1 MLVFKVIPIPFIVG
15 ALGMFVGLCYK
26 GIDRKLAA
34 RMQSRVGPPLRQ
46 PFIDV
51 KKMLL
56 KENIVPENSVPW
68 LFNLMPMAGLAATIT
83 LLLYLP
89 VGDLSP
95 VLSGY
100 GDLILV
106 LYLLTVPALALVL
119 GGLASGAP
127 YAIVGAQ
134 REMVMMISYEVPLA
148 TTAIAIAWRL
158 QAMLPAEAEVFSME
172 VIFSNPLWT
181 RVGPVGFIGLVI
193 LFLVSL
199 IVTPIELSKIPFDI
213 AEAETEIA
221 EGLLSEYSGRNLSLF
236 YLMDAV
242 KTVAMASLVVALFF
256 PYQIGYVLGL
266 AGWIGALVN
275 VLFFLV
281 KLFAVILC
289 SVTVVRV
296 AAARLKIDQATFF
309 YWVPIAFA
317 SLAGLGL
324 LSLDKF
330 M

>member
-1 MLVFKVIPIPFIVG
+1 
-15 ALGMFVGLCYK
+15 
-26 GIDRKLAA
+26 
-34 RMQSRVGPPLRQ
+34 LRQ

-51 KKMLL
+51 KKLLL
-56 KENIVPENSVPW
+56 KQNVVPENSVPW
-68 LFNLMPMAGLAATIT
+68 LFNLMPMVGLASAITI
-83 LLLYLP
+83 LLYLP
-89 VGDLSP
+89 VGDLPP

-100 GDLILV
+100 GDMILV
-106 LYLLTVPALALVL
+106 LYLLTIPALAMVL

-148 TTAIAIAWRL
+148 TAVVAIAWRL
-158 QAMLPAEAEVFSME
+158 QAMLPAGAEVFSMG

-181 RVGPVGFIGLVI
+181 QVGPVGFIGLLI
-193 LFLVSL
+193 LFLVSMVV
-199 IVTPIELSKIPFDI
+199 IPIELSKIPFDI

-221 EGLLSEYSGRNLSLF
+221 GGLLSEYSGRNLSLF

-242 KTVAMASLVVALFF
+242 KTVAMASLVIALFF
-256 PYQIGYVLGL
+256 PYQIGYSLGL
-266 AGWIGALVN
+266 SGWGGGIVN
-275 VLFFLV
+275 VIFFLLKV
-281 KLFAVILC
+281 FVLILC
-289 SVTVVRV
+289 SVTIVRV